1 MSCFNSIGNRL
12 RELSSDEFQ
21 TVSSRECYCTVT
33 VTVCEPHDDEKVTL
47 PFCFFTL
54 IVKLT
59 GLVPVTV
66 AEAGET

>member
-1 MSCFNSIGNRL
+1 
-12 RELSSDEFQ
+12 
-21 TVSSRECYCTVT
+21 

-59 GLVPVTV
+59 EFVPVTV

>member
-1 MSCFNSIGNRL
+1 M
-12 RELSSDEFQ
+12 
-21 TVSSRECYCTVT
+21 TVT
-33 VTVCEPHDDEKVTL
+33 VFEPHDDEKVTL

-54 IVKLT
+54 IVKVT

>member
-1 MSCFNSIGNRL
+1 M
-12 RELSSDEFQ
+12 
-21 TVSSRECYCTVT
+21 T

-54 IVKLT
+54 IVKVAEF
-59 GLVPVTV
+59 VPVTV

>member
-1 MSCFNSIGNRL
+1 M
-12 RELSSDEFQ
+12 
-21 TVSSRECYCTVT
+21 SSREYYCAITVT
-33 VTVCEPHDDEKVTL
+33 VFEPHDDEKVTL

-59 GLVPVTV
+59 ELVPVTV